1 VYTGSLRV
9 GSERH
14 GLHSYSMAEEG
25 LRASHEDRDRV
36 VDLLR
41 VAAGDG
47 RLTSDELDA
56 RLERA
61 LSARTY
67 GELAALTE
75 DLPAVRGAG
84 PAVDPK
90 KVLRIERAGTNVRR
104 DGSWV
109 VPEHIELRVTAGN
122 VVLDFT
128 KAVIAR
134 PSLQVHALVRGGN
147 LTLITRPGIVVNT
160 DDVAI
165 IGGRVSVRE
174 SPEPSVPV
182 LLSVNVDGRLTAGN
196 VRVRPSKPPRRALW
210 RRPAQS

>member
-1 VYTGSLRV
+1 
-9 GSERH
+9 
-14 GLHSYSMAEEG
+14 MAEER
-25 LRASHEDRDRV
+25 LRASHADRDRV

-67 GELAALTE
+67 GELAVLTE
-75 DLPAVRGAG
+75 DLPAVPGAG
-84 PAVDPK
+84 PAADLK
-90 KVLRIERAGTNVRR
+90 KVLRIERAGSNVRR

-109 VPEHIELRVTAGN
+109 VPEQIELRVTAGN

-128 KAVIAR
+128 QAVIAL
-134 PSLQVHALVRGGN
+134 PSLQVQALVRGGN

-160 DDVAI
+160 DEVAI
-165 IGGRVSVRE
+165 IGGRVIERQ
-174 SPEPSVPV
+174 PPDPSVPV
-182 LLSVNVDGRLTAGN
+182 LLSVNASGRVVGGN
-196 VRVRPSKPPRRALW
+196 VRIRPPKPTRRTLW
-210 RRPAQS
+210 RRARPELS

>member
-1 VYTGSLRV
+1 
-9 GSERH
+9 
-14 GLHSYSMAEEG
+14 MAEEG
-25 LRASHEDRDRV
+25 LRASHGDRDRV
-36 VDLLR
+36 VDQLR

-61 LSARTY
+61 LSARTH

-84 PAVDPK
+84 PAADPK
-90 KVLRIERAGTNVRR
+90 KVLRIERAGTHVRR

-128 KAVIAR
+128 QAVIDL
-134 PSLQVHALVRGGN
+134 PSLQVNALVRGGN
-147 LTLITRPGIVVNT
+147 LTLITRSGIVVDT
-160 DDVAI
+160 DEVAI
-165 IGGRVSVRE
+165 IGGRVIERE
-174 SPEPSVPV
+174 PPEPSVPV
-182 LLSVNVDGRLTAGN
+182 LLSVNVIGRVIAGN
-196 VRVRPSKPPRRALW
+196 VRVRPPKPPRRTLW
-210 RRPAQS
+210 RRARPPSH

>member
-1 VYTGSLRV
+1 
-9 GSERH
+9 
-14 GLHSYSMAEEG
+14 MADEG

-67 GELAALTE
+67 GELAVLTE

-84 PAVDPK
+84 PAADPK
-90 KVLRIERAGTNVRR
+90 KVLRIERAGSNVRR

-109 VPEHIELRVTAGN
+109 VPERIELRVTAGN

-128 KAVIAR
+128 KAVIAL

-160 DDVAI
+160 DEVAI

-174 SPEPSVPV
+174 PPEPSVPV
-182 LLSVNVDGRLTAGN
+182 LLSVNVSGRLTAGN
-196 VRVRPSKPPRRALW
+196 VRVRPSKPSRRTLW

>member
-1 VYTGSLRV
+1 
-9 GSERH
+9 
-14 GLHSYSMAEEG
+14 MAEEG